1 MSDFPPKYKQQTVVT
16 SDISGH
22 VARDTCQ
29 DVHALS
35 PWITDLPIIISHKF
49 LPPVTF
55 TATTAA
61 MSLYLYSPASTTNKV
76 RCEVCSVALYCL
88 STNLDSWELLL
99 PAQYAVS
106 VSWSPH
112 HLHRRKM
119 DLTGALWTSAP
130 ACWPSHYIFTIYIPI
145 FHSANGEHSAV
156 LEVLILLKCKAKRC
170 LELQSY
176 KCIFVEDIKLTL
188 LTLFQFSDFF
198 RNEMKMS

>member
-1 MSDFPPKYKQQTVVT
+1 MRCNPVS
-16 SDISGH
+16 S
-22 VARDTCQ
+22 
-29 DVHALS
+29 
-35 PWITDLPIIISHKF
+35 LP
-49 LPPVTF
+49 
-55 TATTAA
+55 TTAV
-61 MSLYLYSPASTTNKV
+61 MVGPTYMFFIYLWFDFDIY
-76 RCEVCSVALYCL
+76 
-88 STNLDSWELLL
+88 LLL

-112 HLHRRKM
+112 HLHCRKM

-130 ACWPSHYIFTIYIPI
+130 GCWPSHYIFTIYIPI

-198 RNEMKMS
+198 RNEMKMSWCTAESISLEIYFTKLFYLLFFWAKFIFCFVLL

>member
-1 MSDFPPKYKQQTVVT
+1 M
-16 SDISGH
+16 
-22 VARDTCQ
+22 
-29 DVHALS
+29 
-35 PWITDLPIIISHKF
+35 
-49 LPPVTF
+49 
-55 TATTAA
+55 
-61 MSLYLYSPASTTNKV
+61 
-76 RCEVCSVALYCL
+76 CEVCSVALYYCL

-130 ACWPSHYIFTIYIPI
+130 GCPSHYIFTIYIPI
-145 FHSANGEHSAV
+145 FHSANGEHGAV
-156 LEVLILLKCKAKRC
+156 LEVLILLKCKAERC

-198 RNEMKMS
+198 WNEMKMSWCTAKSISLRYILQNCFIFFSSEQNLFSVLFFYKVQIMYSWVVFFYMLERLLRSIYLSKKIFWPLRAYLLKNMEY